1 MNCRERQHDIIL
13 FLYDELNEP
22 KQTELRGHL
31 DSCPTCR
38 EFAEAERQ
46 IHTRLREDFSEWTMP
61 SDLLVEC
68 RRDLSDALDRI
79 DARRHWWRAPIRL
92 FSVRWL
98 EAAAMVSI
106 GLALGVYV
114 STGSVDTVDTTDV
127 ESASAALPPLP
138 SDATVTNLRVVDSD
152 PVSGEIQLAGE
163 AVSPVRMEGKLEDQ
177 GIRDIL
183 AMALTATNA
192 GERLRIVN
200 LLAPSAR
207 ESDVQEALIRAVL
220 HDENQGVRWYA
231 LQALKPFAAYE
242 NVRSALMYVL
252 ENDEI
257 PGLRVAAIDALS
269 PLTQDEA
276 TAEVVQEVTRADPN
290 SYIRNRALQFVVG
303 R

>member
-1 MNCRERQHDIIL
+1 MNCRDRQHHITL
-13 FLYDELNEP
+13 FLYDELAEP
-22 KQTELRGHL
+22 DQTELRRHL
-31 DSCPTCR
+31 ESCSVCG

-46 IHTRLREDFSEWTMP
+46 IHIRLTEDFSEWTMP

-68 RRDLSDALDRI
+68 RRNLSDALDRL
-79 DARRHWWRAPIRL
+79 DARRHWWRAPFQL
-92 FSVRWL
+92 PSVRWL

-114 STGSVDTVDTTDV
+114 STGSVEPVSTTDV
-127 ESASAALPPLP
+127 ESTSTALP
-138 SDATVTNLRVVDSD
+138 SDATVTNLRIVDAD
-152 PVSGEIQLAGE
+152 PVSGRIQLAGE
-163 AVSPVRMEGKLEDQ
+163 AVSPVRMEGKLEDPAIQ
-177 GIRDIL
+177 NVL
-183 AMALTATNA
+183 TMALTASNA

-200 LLAPSAR
+200 LLAPNAR
-207 ESDVQEALIRAVL
+207 DARFQEALIGAVMQ
-220 HDENQGVRWYA
+220 DENQGVRWYA
-231 LQALKPFAAYE
+231 LQALKPLAADE
-242 NVRSALMYVL
+242 NVRSALLFVL

-257 PGLRVAAIDALS
+257 PGLRVEAIDALS

>member
-1 MNCRERQHDIIL
+1 MNCRDREHDIIL
-13 FLYDELNEP
+13 FLYDELPEAD
-22 KQTELRGHL
+22 QSELRRHL
-31 DSCPTCR
+31 ESCAGCR
-38 EFAEAERQ
+38 EFTEAERQ
-46 IHTRLREDFSEWTMP
+46 IHARLTDDFSEWTMP

-68 RRDLSDALDRI
+68 RRDLSEALDGV
-79 DARRHWWRAPIRL
+79 DARHHWWRAPTRL
-92 FSVRWL
+92 FNVRWL
-98 EAAAMVSI
+98 EAVAMVSI

-114 STGSVDTVDTTDV
+114 SSESVEPVVTTDV
-127 ESASAALPPLP
+127 ESASTEYSSP
-138 SDATVTNLRVVDSD
+138 ATVTNLRIVDAD
-152 PVSGEIQLAGE
+152 PVSGQIQLAGE
-163 AVSPVRMEGKLEDQ
+163 SVSPVRFEGKLEDQ
-177 GIRDIL
+177 QIRDIL
-183 AMALTATNA
+183 ATALTAGNA

-207 ESDVQEALIRAVL
+207 ESDVQEALIRSVL

-231 LQALKPFAAYE
+231 LQALKPLAADE

-257 PGLRVAAIDALS
+257 PGLRVAAIDALA

>member
-1 MNCRERQHDIIL
+1 MNCKNRQHNIIL
-13 FLYDELNEP
+13 FLYDELTETD
-22 KQTELRGHL
+22 QTELRRHL
-31 DSCPTCR
+31 ESCAVCS

-46 IHTRLREDFSEWTMP
+46 IHTRLSEDFSEWTMP

-68 RRDLSDALDRI
+68 RRDLSGALDRL
-79 DARRHWWRAPIRL
+79 DTRRHWWRPPAQL

-114 STGSVDTVDTTDV
+114 STGSVEPTGTTDV
-127 ESASAALPPLP
+127 ESVSAALP
-138 SDATVTNLRVVDSD
+138 SDATVTNLRVVDAD
-152 PVSGEIQLAGE
+152 PVSGEIQMTGD
-163 AVSPVRMEGKLEDQ
+163 AVSPVRLEGKLEDRE
-177 GIRDIL
+177 IREAL

-200 LLAPSAR
+200 LLAPNAR
-207 ESDVQEALIRAVL
+207 DAGVQEALIRTVL
-220 HDENQGVRWYA
+220 QDENPGVRLYA
-231 LQALKPFAAYE
+231 LQGLKPFAADE
-242 NVRSALMYVL
+242 NVRSALIYVL

-276 TAEVVQEVTRADPN
+276 TTEVVQEVTRADPN